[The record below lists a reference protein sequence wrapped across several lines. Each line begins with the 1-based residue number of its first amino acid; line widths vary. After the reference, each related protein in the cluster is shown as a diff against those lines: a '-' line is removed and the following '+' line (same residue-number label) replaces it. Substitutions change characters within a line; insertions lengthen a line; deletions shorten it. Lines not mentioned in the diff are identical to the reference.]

1 RRRSTGHRFNASHS
15 LSSPGSSKQVN
26 RTIPIHR
33 LANNQDVLK
42 EPEDNQGDWISISFT
57 MSLFTHVLACFFGI
71 GSWVA
76 INGMW
81 VELPLIV
88 PAIPEGWFLPSY
100 LTIIIQMAN
109 IGPLFITLMHCFK
122 PGVLDERPVIYTIVT
137 IGIVATFLLAFF
149 WEHSVT
155 FGDGE
160 HSAPLLCLSFL
171 LSVVDCTS
179 SVTFLP
185 FMMRLQPRYLTS
197 YFIGEGLSGLVP
209 ALVALI
215 QGVGVVHCKN
225 MSANANFSMGNSS
238 LGHEGELQ
246 AYYQPA
252 NFSTQGFFL
261 FLSAMM
267 VVCLCAFV
275 LLNLHPAVARE
286 QKSKGY
292 ADHSQRGEII
302 DISKSSNCEIPEQ
315 RPMLNL
321 RDDTLMKE
329 QGTFG
334 KRIYSRTEMV
344 LIFMVLAWVNAL
356 TNAVLPSVQTYSCL
370 PYGNQAY
377 HLAATLSSVA
387 NPVACFIAMFAPI
400 RSLALMGILTVTGSG
415 FGAYIMA
422 TAVMSPCPPLINHE
436 LGAALMVMAWVLFV
450 LCLSYVKVIIGL
462 ILRDEGHSALVWCGA
477 VVQLG
482 SMLGA
487 LSMFPLISV
496 YGLFQSGQPCNT
508 KCPK

>member
-1 RRRSTGHRFNASHS
+1 
-15 LSSPGSSKQVN
+15 
-26 RTIPIHR
+26 
-33 LANNQDVLK
+33 
-42 EPEDNQGDWISISFT
+42 
-57 MSLFTHVLACFFGI
+57 MSLFTHVLACLFGI

-88 PAIPEGWFLPSY
+88 PSIPEGWFLPSY

-109 IGPLFITLMHCFK
+109 IGPLFITLMHHFR
-122 PGVLDERPVIYTIVT
+122 PDMLDERPVIYTIVT
-137 IGIVATFLLAFF
+137 VGVVATFLLAFL
-149 WEHSVT
+149 WNCTLT
-155 FGDGE
+155 FGGDK
-160 HSAPLLCLSFL
+160 HSAALLSLSFL

-185 FMMRLQPRYLTS
+185 FMMRLQPRYLTT

-225 MSANANFSMGNSS
+225 ASVNVNFSMGNSS
-238 LGHEGELQ
+238 WGFDGKLQ
-246 AYYQPA
+246 AHYQPA

-267 VVCLCAFV
+267 MVCLGAFL
-275 LLNLHPAVARE
+275 LLNFHPAVARE
-286 QKSKGY
+286 HKSKGY
-292 ADHSQRGEII
+292 IDDSQRVEKI
-302 DISKSSNCEIPEQ
+302 DMSQAPNNETPEQ
-315 RPMLNL
+315 RPMLDFPEGPEITRRSL
-321 RDDTLMKE
+321 
-329 QGTFG
+329 FG
-334 KRIYSRTEMV
+334 KGTYSRTELV
-344 LIFMVLAWVNAL
+344 YIFVVLAWVNAL
-356 TNAVLPSVQTYSCL
+356 TNAVLPSVQSYSCL

-387 NPVACFIAMFAPI
+387 NPVACFIAMFVPI
-400 RSLALMGILTVTGSG
+400 RSLVLMGVLTVTGTG

-422 TAVMSPCPPLINHE
+422 MAALSPCPLLINHD
-436 LGAALMVMAWVLFV
+436 LGPALIVMTWVIFV
-450 LCLSYVKVIIGL
+450 LTLSYVKVIIGM

-487 LSMFPLISV
+487 LSLFPLVSV
-496 YGLFQSGQPCNT
+496 YRLFQSGDPCNT
-508 KCPK
+508 KCPT